1 MAGDGLIILGVDLYT
16 VNWYLVI
23 YVIFSICL
31 VVSGVTQL
39 YPRGT
44 PRAVIYGLGT
54 SLVCIFYGYRWF
66 SEVITSINPNW
77 PPTINTCPDY
87 LTYVPALPGDNKYGC
102 VDMLGVSSNGGLQK
116 SLPSDIISGSNL
128 ASTNSAKVIPYSSQ
142 DVAAANA
149 LADVQAIC
157 SACSRAGVT
166 WEGVWDGDVC
176 TGIAAWNQAS
186 SAAGSSKCS

>member
-1 MAGDGLIILGVDLYT
+1 MAGAGMIILGVDLST
-16 VNWYLVI
+16 VNWYYVI

-31 VVSGVTQL
+31 VAGGIFNL
-39 YPRGT
+39 YPMGT
-44 PRAVIYGLGT
+44 PRAVIYGVGAV
-54 SLVCIFYGYRWF
+54 LVCIFYGYRWF
-66 SEVITSINPNW
+66 AASINNVNTNW

-87 LTYVPALPGDNKYGC
+87 LTYVAKLPGDNEYGC

-128 ASTNSAKVIPYSSQ
+128 ASTNTAKVIPYSSQ
-142 DVAAANA
+142 DVIAAGSMAA
-149 LADVQAIC
+149 VQAIC

-176 TGIAAWNQAS
+176 TGIASWNNASAAS
-186 SAAGSSKCS
+186 SSQCS